1 MIDQFLSCLSLY
13 LSIYLYLYLYLY
25 FSLVSRGKGFRVL
38 NRDVVEAGAV
48 REFEKWIRE
57 CGCAREA
64 RARSGSGG
72 I

>member
-1 MIDQFLSCLSLY
+1 MIDQSLPPPPPPPPSLSVY
-13 LSIYLYLYLYLY
+13 LQLH
-25 FSLVSRGKGFRVL
+25 FSLVSFWGKGFRVL
-38 NRDVVEAGAV
+38 NRVVGAGAA

>member
-1 MIDQFLSCLSLY
+1 MIDQSLLSPPLSLS
-13 LSIYLYLYLYLY
+13 LSIHLSL
-25 FSLVSRGKGFRVL
+25 FLVSRERGFRVL

-57 CGCAREA
+57 CGYAREA